1 MLSSLTVQAL
11 TAYDLPY
18 KASRDIRPVRYNI
31 EKDHSEQRV
40 LPAPSDKSMMSAE
53 DLSQCDTT

>member
-1 MLSSLTVQAL
+1 MKNSLSNQWFPNRTLTGVVQAL

-31 EKDHSEQRV
+31 EKDHSE
-40 LPAPSDKSMMSAE
+40 
-53 DLSQCDTT
+53 